1 MRERISQ
8 EEAKRFLRG
17 PREAAQELAARL
29 EQLRR
34 WREAAQ
40 GGGLAY
46 GRERVQEQGR
56 NRLEVFACEL
66 ADLEQEAEA
75 ARQRARALRLEQEA
89 VLARLKDARLRQLL
103 RLYYQCGFT
112 WGETADHMSYSERQ
126 VLRLHREALAQVAEI
141 LQEVGKCHLA
151 S

>member
-66 ADLEQEAEA
+66 ADLEQEAWEN
-75 ARQRARALRLEQEA
+75 LSIPSPA
-89 VLARLKDARLRQLL
+89 VSV
-103 RLYYQCGFT
+103 
-112 WGETADHMSYSERQ
+112 EERQ
-126 VLRLHREALAQVAEI
+126 VLLAALTALDDAERQVILLHAVSGLKHREIAELLEIPLATALSKYHRGLKKLKSKLEGDGTA
-141 LQEVGKCHLA
+141 
-151 S
+151 